1 VKIVGN
7 VSSVCEE
14 VSSIPLPALHRVSFS
29 FDLIFKKAIAVSGVY
44 NLVDLPLIVF
54 FIVTA
59 VVGLNSYGRLRWLV
73 LTWQRVVCVW
83 PKKRS
88 MKDWVNGFHTLR
100 ES

>member
-7 VSSVCEE
+7 VSGVCEE
-14 VSSIPLPALHRVSFS
+14 VSLILLPALYKVSFL
-29 FDLIFKKAIAVSGVY
+29 FNLIFKEAIAVLGVY
-44 NLVDLPLIVF
+44 NLVDLLLIMF

-59 VVGLNSYGRLRWLV
+59 VVGLNSYRRLRWLV

-88 MKDWVNGFHTLR
+88 MKD
-100 ES
+100 